1 MPGAVPGS
9 ASHMQNLTDS
19 DGNEIWRISCVR
31 EYANDYMRV
40 MRNKG
45 FLSQQFDYD
54 IAAYNKN
61 Q

>member
-9 ASHMQNLTDS
+9 ACQMPNKADT

-31 EYANDYMRV
+31 DYANDYMRV

-45 FLSQQFDYD
+45 FLSQ
-54 IAAYNKN
+54 
-61 Q
+61 